1 MESKYF
7 YRLYLTEIM
16 KHFDCDTFMP
26 KLNPDLKLVSDPRV
40 STEINEE
47 NGIKFMYK
55 IYENDKYK

>member
-1 MESKYF
+1 
-7 YRLYLTEIM
+7 M